1 MEQRVIKVNLQPK
14 YSMPQAINVS
24 QYDVGV
30 VLKFE
35 LYDGMSVA
43 DLTGCTAKIHGTR
56 PSGVGFSV
64 TGTISNNTVT
74 VSTVTAMTGEYGRFP
89 AEIELTKTGVVVG
102 TANFVM
108 AVEKSPH
115 PDGTIDSDI
124 IAQESL
130 LERVEALEDAD
141 TDLRSDITD
150 IQGDITDIQGDIT
163 DLKSDLEELSG
174 ATSVDISVVDTSL
187 VINTDVTNGNEV
199 SY

>member
-14 YSMPQAINVS
+14 YSMPQAVNVS

-108 AVEKSPH
+108 AIEKSPH

-124 IAQESL
+124 IVQEGL
-130 LERVEALEDAD
+130 VERVEALEEDT
-141 TDLRSDITD
+141 TDLRSDIGDLSELDTTD
-150 IQGDITDIQGDIT
+150 
-163 DLKSDLEELSG
+163 KSSIVGAINELVGIDTLIGSG
-174 ATSVDISVVDTSL
+174 VIS
-187 VINTDVTNGNEV
+187 
-199 SY
+199 